1 MMRTIQVI
9 AKAVVLLVAAFLVG
23 RCTAP
28 EYEAETQVVERVDTM
43 VVRDTIIREKPSYRT
58 EYVFVRDSVRVQ
70 VHDTLYISLPRQMRV
85 YEDSLYRAEVSGYEP
100 SLDRIEI
107 YAPTRVVTKTEQ
119 QVVHVKKP
127 SRWGMGVQV
136 GYGINI
142 YNGIP
147 QCAPYVG
154 VGVSYN
160 LLTF

>member
-1 MMRTIQVI
+1 MTKTIQVI
-9 AKAVVLLVAAFLVG
+9 AVAVALLVAAFLVG
-23 RCTAP
+23 RCSVPRIAP
-28 EYEAETQVVERVDTM
+28 ESHIVERVDT
-43 VVRDTIIREKPSYRT
+43 VIIRDTITCEKPIYRT
-58 EYVFVRDSVRVQ
+58 KYVSVTDSVRVV
-70 VHDTLYISLPRQMRV
+70 VHDTVVVSVPREMRV
-85 YEDSLYRAEVSGYEP
+85 YEDSLYRAEVSGYDP

-127 SRWGMGVQV
+127 SRWGIGVQV